1 MSDGYAGYT
10 FGEDGTPIEIYDH
23 RDEFV
28 PQPMVEKPRDKGFLK
43 VWKFSKVLKSF
54 WKFEIFQKF
63 KN

>member
-28 PQPMVEKPRDKGFLK
+28 PRPEVEKPRDKGSNK
-43 VWKFSKVLKSF
+43 PNYR
-54 WKFEIFQKF
+54 IA
-63 KN
+63 N

>member
-28 PQPMVEKPRDKGFLK
+28 PQPVVEKPRDKG
-43 VWKFSKVLKSF
+43 KFCGTLQLL
-54 WKFEIFQKF
+54 QKF
-63 KN
+63 TAFL

>member
-43 VWKFSKVLKSF
+43 TWN
-54 WKFEIFQKF
+54 F
-63 KN
+63 KKI

>member
-28 PQPMVEKPRDKGFLK
+28 PQPVVEKPRDKG
-43 VWKFSKVLKSF
+43 KSWRITQNF
-54 WKFEIFQKF
+54 VSFVES
-63 KN
+63 